1 MHPVRRVE
9 LVRWVYLQ
17 GAGLGGGQPCTLHSC
32 LSEVVELPTVGW
44 GKPPDGRHW
53 LGAKV
58 VPTQAICYKSVSVR
72 GWSTRRA
79 GLGRH
84 HSLHVS
90 RHSVRLIEKGKC
102 CWQLLR
108 KEATELETAV
118 EVERRRDGRV
128 TMVMDV
134 S

>member
-1 MHPVRRVE
+1 M
-9 LVRWVYLQ
+9 
-17 GAGLGGGQPCTLHSC
+17 
-32 LSEVVELPTVGW
+32 
-44 GKPPDGRHW
+44 
-53 LGAKV
+53 
-58 VPTQAICYKSVSVR
+58 VPTQAVSYKSVSVR

-90 RHSVRLIEKGKC
+90 GHSLRLIEKGKC

-118 EVERRRDGRV
+118 EVERSRDGRV
-128 TMVMDV
+128 TMVIDV

>member
-1 MHPVRRVE
+1 M
-9 LVRWVYLQ
+9 
-17 GAGLGGGQPCTLHSC
+17 
-32 LSEVVELPTVGW
+32 
-44 GKPPDGRHW
+44 
-53 LGAKV
+53 
-58 VPTQAICYKSVSVR
+58 
-72 GWSTRRA
+72 
-79 GLGRH
+79 
-84 HSLHVS
+84 S

-102 CWQLLR
+102 YWQLLR